1 MASSDLNQLRDIAR
15 AQQGA
20 FNGAIGSI
28 TANRLAKNFLAT
40 RQAAQAGT
48 KQFQTILKRAD
59 AAVARI
65 KVRSFD
71 IMTLQDAGKADA
83 VTIDG
88 IGWMLNH
95 GDGQKNG
102 FDAAV
107 RVCAARR
114 DLSGLRYLL
123 GFLPFYDTDDINTQ
137 AHRSLIDDTIRR
149 LLTPEQVA
157 ALNEEKEASMNM
169 PYVQRNHDAALAY
182 FEAANDPAFLAGL
195 NSVPVSFTDWAQL
208 DETGANPS
216 YPGTNSSILK
226 LSNGMEQFQRNFVT
240 PETFALQ

>member
-1 MASSDLNQLRDIAR
+1 MASSDITQLRDIAR

-20 FNGAIGSI
+20 WNSAIGSI
-28 TANRLAKNFLAT
+28 TAGRLSKNFLAT
-40 RQAAQAGT
+40 RAAAQSAA
-48 KQFQTILKRAD
+48 KNFQTILKRAD

-71 IMTLQDAGKADA
+71 IMGLSDAGKADA

-88 IGWMLNH
+88 IQWMLNH
-95 GDGQKNG
+95 GDGRMNG

-107 RVCAARR
+107 RVCAGQR
-114 DLSGLRYLL
+114 DLAGLRYLL
-123 GFLPFYDTDDINTQ
+123 AFLPFYDTDDINTQ
-137 AHRSLIDDTIRR
+137 AHRSLLDDTIRR
-149 LLTPEQVA
+149 LLTDDQVA

-169 PYVQRNHDAALAY
+169 AYVQRNHDAALAY
-182 FEAANDPAFLAGL
+182 FDAANDPAFLAGL

-208 DETGANPS
+208 DENGANPS

-226 LSNGMEQFQRNFVT
+226 LSNGMEQFQRNYVT
-240 PETFALQ
+240 PDTFALQ